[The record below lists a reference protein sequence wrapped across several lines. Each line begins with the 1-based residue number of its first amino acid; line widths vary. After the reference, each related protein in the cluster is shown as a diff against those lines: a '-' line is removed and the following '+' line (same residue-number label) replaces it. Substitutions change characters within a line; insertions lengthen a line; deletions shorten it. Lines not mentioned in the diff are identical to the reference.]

1 MEHFHKDVPH
11 YVTKMI
17 QLQQQGKLQTFVDM
31 GEKYEKGPFKGL
43 ESIADA
49 VEVSAIFFYFMS
61 DSTLLS
67 LKMFF
72 FNVTKFYNERIFMTL

>member
-1 MEHFHKDVPH
+1 MEHFYKDIPH

-49 VEVSAIFFYFMS
+49 VEVSWIFSILHQTLHYFLLRFFFYVRGF
-61 DSTLLS
+61 L
-67 LKMFF
+67 
-72 FNVTKFYNERIFMTL
+72 

>member
-49 VEVSAIFFYFMS
+49 VEVSAIFSILCQTLHYFLFMS
-61 DSTLLS
+61 PSFIMRGFL
-67 LKMFF
+67 
-72 FNVTKFYNERIFMTL
+72 

>member
-49 VEVSAIFFYFMS
+49 VEVSAIFSILCQTLHYYLLNVFFFMS
-61 DSTLLS
+61 PSFIMRGFL
-67 LKMFF
+67 
-72 FNVTKFYNERIFMTL
+72 

>member
-1 MEHFHKDVPH
+1 MEHFYKDIPH

-43 ESIADA
+43 ESITDA
-49 VEVSAIFFYFMS
+49 VEVSAIFSILRHTLHYFLLRFFFMS
-61 DSTLLS
+61 PSFIMRRS
-67 LKMFF
+67 L
-72 FNVTKFYNERIFMTL
+72 

>member
-1 MEHFHKDVPH
+1 MEHFYKDIPH

-49 VEVSAIFFYFMS
+49 VEVSAIFS
-61 DSTLLS
+61 ILRQTTLLS
-67 LKMFF
+67 LKIFF
-72 FNVTKFYNERIFMTL
+72 FISPSFIMRRFL

>member
-1 MEHFHKDVPH
+1 MEHFYKDIPH

-49 VEVSAIFFYFMS
+49 VEVSVIFFYFTS

-67 LKMFF
+67 L
-72 FNVTKFYNERIFMTL
+72 

>member
-49 VEVSAIFFYFMS
+49 VEVSAIFS
-61 DSTLLS
+61 ILCQTLHYYL
-67 LKMFF
+67 LRFF
-72 FNVTKFYNERIFMTL
+72 FSCHQVL